1 MKKYSQRSHMCQIS
15 QLILSSFNLWS
26 QVVFCVTL
34 RDMLDQRAVIREE
47 IGSDMNRLGVP
58 NFAILQTILLGIKR
72 GQEAE
77 LSANAEVG
85 DDHIER
91 LVQELV
97 LRYLSSKVASQSLLS
112 SCWFGGVVGTGAGC
126 HQLVRSVL
134 LTNSR

>member
-1 MKKYSQRSHMCQIS
+1 MGQIS
-15 QLILSSFNLWS
+15 QLVLSSFNLWS

-34 RDMLDQRAVIREE
+34 RDVLNQRTVIREE

-97 LRYLSSKVASQSLLS
+97 LRYLSSKVAS
-112 SCWFGGVVGTGAGC
+112 
-126 HQLVRSVL
+126 
-134 LTNSR
+134 